1 MSMSASQA
9 DQPAGR
15 WAVLRAVVEALRPA
29 QWTKNAVVLVPAFFG
44 WWDPAQRAHFADMAL
59 RNLLLAVLA
68 FCLASG
74 AVYLLNDVRDAEQD
88 RRDPAKRSRPV
99 ADGRLSGPLAL
110 RLSVAVLALALL
122 LGWIAGAKLLGV
134 LALYALLQAG
144 YSFGLKQVVP
154 LDAFL
159 IAIGFVLRA
168 VAGAVAA
175 RVDVSAWLLLCTFLL
190 ALFLA
195 FCKRRHEKAAHD
207 TAAPPRAAL
216 VRYDLRMLDQAIAIS
231 AAATVVCYAV
241 YTLAADTVAK
251 FGTRALCATVPFV
264 LFGVLRHLDLL
275 YRGETAGQP
284 EKVLLTDPPMIATLV
299 LYALTAWAAFAW
311 GRLA

>member
-1 MSMSASQA
+1 MTMSANQP
-9 DQPAGR
+9 DRPAGPR
-15 WAVLRAVVEALRPA
+15 ATLRAVVEALRPA

-44 WWDPAQRAHFADMAL
+44 WWDPSQRARFADRAL
-59 RNLLLAVLA
+59 RDLLLAALA

-88 RRDPAKRSRPV
+88 RRDPIKRRRPV
-99 ADGRLSGPLAL
+99 ADGRLSSAPAL
-110 RLSVAVLALALL
+110 RLSAAVLALALL
-122 LGWIAGAKLLGV
+122 LGWSVGPRLLGV
-134 LALYALLQAG
+134 LAFYALLQAG
-144 YSFGLKQVVP
+144 YSFGLKRIVP

-159 IAIGFVLRA
+159 IAVGFVLRA
-168 VAGAVAA
+168 VAGAAAA

-195 FCKRRHEKAAHD
+195 FCKRRHEKAVHD
-207 TAAPPRAAL
+207 TAAPPRSAL
-216 VRYDLRMLDQAIAIS
+216 LRYDLRMLDQAIAICGT
-231 AAATVVCYAV
+231 ATVVCYAI
-241 YTLAADTVAK
+241 YTLAADTVSK

-264 LFGVLRHLDLL
+264 LFGILRYLELL

-284 EKVLLTDPPMIATLV
+284 EKVLLTDLPMIATLA
-299 LYALTAWAAFAW
+299 LYVLTAWAAFAW